1 MRSMKKKKTIIIILS
16 AALVFT
22 TLLSACTWIPGSTP
36 SDSTEAPST
45 SAPDGDTDAQIR
57 ALEAQIRALL
67 QDHQL
72 SDAQSK
78 KEIAELRAEIEKLK
92 SEKQSDD
99 ETEVG
104 VKDEENIFR
113 YTVIDGMAC
122 ITQIESDEKNIVIP
136 YLIDGYKVY
145 SIGSDAL
152 SSASVE
158 SIVISSGIEKIDW
171 FAFKGCPSL
180 VSVSIPDTISS
191 IGYGAF
197 DGASSS
203 FVIRCSRDSFAQR
216 YAKSYGI
223 TYDIS

>member
-1 MRSMKKKKTIIIILS
+1 MKSMKKKKTIIIILS

-36 SDSTEAPST
+36 SGSTEAPST

-92 SEKQSDD
+92 NEKQSDD

-180 VSVSIPDTISS
+180 VSVSIPDTVSS

>member
-36 SDSTEAPST
+36 SGSTEAPST
-45 SAPDGDTDAQIR
+45 SAPNGDTDAQIR

-92 SEKQSDD
+92 NEKQSDD

-104 VKDEENIFR
+104 VKDEENVFR

-180 VSVSIPDTISS
+180 VSVSIPDTVSS

>member
-1 MRSMKKKKTIIIILS
+1 MKKKKTIIIILS

-92 SEKQSDD
+92 NEKQSDD

-104 VKDEENIFR
+104 VKDEENVFR

-171 FAFKGCPSL
+171 FAFKSCPSL
-180 VSVSIPDTISS
+180 VSVSIPDTVGS

>member
-1 MRSMKKKKTIIIILS
+1 MKKKKTIIIILS

-36 SDSTEAPST
+36 SGSTEAPST
-45 SAPDGDTDAQIR
+45 SAPNGDTDAQIR

-92 SEKQSDD
+92 NEKQSDD
-99 ETEVG
+99 ETELG

-180 VSVSIPDTISS
+180 VSVSIPDTVSS

>member
-1 MRSMKKKKTIIIILS
+1 MKKKKAIIIILS
-16 AALVFT
+16 ASVVISA
-22 TLLSACTWIPGSTP
+22 LLSACAWIPGSAP
-36 SDSTEAPST
+36 PDSTEVPNST
-45 SAPDGDTDAQIR
+45 TPVGDTDAQIR

-72 SDAQSK
+72 SEVESK

-92 SEKQSDD
+92 GEKQSDK

-104 VKDEENIFR
+104 VDKDEKDIFK

-136 YLIDGYKVY
+136 YLLDGYKVH

-152 SSASVE
+152 SSAKVE
-158 SIVISSGIEKIDW
+158 SIVISGGIEKIDW

-180 VSVSIPDTISS
+180 VSVSIPDTVSS

-223 TYDIS
+223 TYDIR

>member
-1 MRSMKKKKTIIIILS
+1 MKSMKKKKTIIIILS

-36 SDSTEAPST
+36 SGSTEAPST
-45 SAPDGDTDAQIR
+45 SAPNGDTDAQIR

-92 SEKQSDD
+92 NEKQSDD
-99 ETEVG
+99 ETELG

-180 VSVSIPDTISS
+180 VSVSIPDTVSS

>member
-1 MRSMKKKKTIIIILS
+1 MKSMKKKKAIIIILS

-36 SDSTEAPST
+36 PGSTEAPST

-92 SEKQSDD
+92 NEKQSDG

-113 YTVIDGMAC
+113 YTVIDGVAC

-180 VSVSIPDTISS
+180 VSVSIPDTVSS

>member
-36 SDSTEAPST
+36 SGSTEAPST

-78 KEIAELRAEIEKLK
+78 KDIAELRAEIEKLK

-180 VSVSIPDTISS
+180 VSVSIPDTVGS

-216 YAKSYGI
+216 YANSYGS

>member
-1 MRSMKKKKTIIIILS
+1 MKKKKAIIIILS
-16 AALVFT
+16 TAIVLSA
-22 TLLSACTWIPGSTP
+22 LLSACAWIPGT
-36 SDSTEAPST
+36 APSHNT
-45 SAPDGDTDAQIR
+45 DTPNATTPVGDTDAQIR

-92 SEKQSDD
+92 GEKQSDE
-99 ETEVG
+99 ETEADA
-104 VKDEENIFR
+104 KEEEDTFK

-122 ITQIESDEKNIVIP
+122 ITQIDSTQKNIVIP

-158 SIVISSGIEKIDW
+158 SIVISNGIEKIDW

-180 VSVSIPDTISS
+180 VSVSIPDTVSS

>member
-1 MRSMKKKKTIIIILS
+1 MKKKKATIIILS
-16 AALVFT
+16 AAIVLSA
-22 TLLSACTWIPGSTP
+22 LLSACAWMPGSAP
-36 SDSTEAPST
+36 SDSTDTPNATTPV
-45 SAPDGDTDAQIR
+45 GDTDAQIR

-92 SEKQSDD
+92 GEKQSDE
-99 ETEVG
+99 ETEAD
-104 VKDEENIFR
+104 VKEEEDTFK

-122 ITQIESDEKNIVIP
+122 ITQIDSTQKNIVIP

-158 SIVISSGIEKIDW
+158 SIVISNGIEKIDW

-180 VSVSIPDTISS
+180 VSISIPDTVSS